1 MYNEN
6 FKENFKEAFAESM
19 EERMVL
25 PFLDVPDYSFS
36 KKFERKMQAL
46 FKHPHSYII
55 VRNRPFP
62 LRKILICVIASLTAI
77 IFSITAAA
85 HWEEIKSFFAEIF
98 SDHTRVT
105 YTSED
110 TFPKTIESIYMPEY
124 IPSGFVLQENETS
137 EADYFSFEQQTKSV
151 VTSINSELSEMET
164 IQINGNDGYCLV
176 FENVINL
183 TWVTDEYS
191 FSIIG
196 AISEDEA
203 IKIAESVTNSEN

>member
-1 MYNEN
+1 
-6 FKENFKEAFAESM
+6 
-19 EERMVL
+19 
-25 PFLDVPDYSFS
+25 
-36 KKFERKMQAL
+36 
-46 FKHPHSYII
+46 
-55 VRNRPFP
+55 
-62 LRKILICVIASLTAI
+62 LICVIASLTAI

-124 IPSGFVLQENETS
+124 IPSGFVLQENETDILSTYFYYQS